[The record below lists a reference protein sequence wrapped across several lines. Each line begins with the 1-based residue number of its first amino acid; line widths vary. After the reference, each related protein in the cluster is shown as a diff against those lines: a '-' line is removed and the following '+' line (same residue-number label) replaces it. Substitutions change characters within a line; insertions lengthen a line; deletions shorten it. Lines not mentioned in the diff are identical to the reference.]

1 MMEIWGQLTLQ
12 RGSRLTSWMVL
23 TIVHI
28 AEIEP
33 PKTNEIP
40 RLMAM
45 ATIVAVME
53 LEPAEFRA
61 AAVAGL
67 I

>member
-1 MMEIWGQLTLQ
+1 M
-12 RGSRLTSWMVL
+12 L

-40 RLMAM
+40 RLI
-45 ATIVAVME
+45 ATAPKVAIIE
-53 LEPAEFRA
+53 ESPAAFKL
-61 AAVAGL
+61 AAVAGS